1 MLSTKTGSP
10 KAAGHGAGGGNK
22 ELAKNCSDVEE
33 VEEES
38 GSEDDDDPDQ
48 IVETSQNGRWQ
59 KLNTEV
65 SRWLAS
71 PSLPGPS
78 W

>member
-33 VEEES
+33 VEELES

-65 SRWLAS
+65 SSWLANY
-71 PSLPGPS
+71 PGAS
-78 W
+78 